1 MRDRFNAFIQ
11 RHDVAWELGMA
22 FLAVIYVAAGFALD
36 NPAADVAPA
45 LQATESVL
53 TAVFLAEFGIR
64 LTAAYDR
71 KRYLRGH
78 WIDLIALIPATR
90 GFRLARL
97 LRLLRLIRAF
107 AGLFRAM
114 GHIERL
120 AEHRGLAA
128 IVVGWGAVMII
139 CCAALYLVE
148 RDINPNLST
157 PFDAVWW
164 GITTMTTVG
173 YGDVVPV
180 TAEGRVAASGL
191 MPLGIGLFSAVTGI
205 VTSYLLTQRATVSP
219 DPLAALA
226 RLAELAREGTITP
239 AQFEGKRAE
248 LLARI

>member
-1 MRDRFNAFIQ
+1 MRDRFNAFIE

-45 LQATESVL
+45 LQATESML

-64 LTAAYDR
+64 LAAANDR

-120 AEHRGLAA
+120 PSIEASRPSSSAG
-128 IVVGWGAVMII
+128 
-139 CCAALYLVE
+139 
-148 RDINPNLST
+148 
-157 PFDAVWW
+157 
-164 GITTMTTVG
+164 
-173 YGDVVPV
+173 
-180 TAEGRVAASGL
+180 GR
-191 MPLGIGLFSAVTGI
+191 
-205 VTSYLLTQRATVSP
+205 
-219 DPLAALA
+219 
-226 RLAELAREGTITP
+226 
-239 AQFEGKRAE
+239 
-248 LLARI
+248 